1 MNWKI
6 GLRFDPIINVDGNF
20 NLYKHFLK
28 IIFSE
33 LDPKKFT
40 QLLLVNLECP
50 EDFIIN
56 L

>member
-20 NLYKHFLK
+20 NLYKHLK

-33 LDPKKFT
+33 LDPKNS
-40 QLLLVNLECP
+40 LSYSW
-50 EDFIIN
+50 
-56 L
+56 